1 MMLASLIDQ
10 LLRKHAFGV
19 RVGGINIEGIKL
31 WDKRELIGLFVSLV
45 QQVPETVTLV
55 FIIDGVILYERDD
68 MDALDVFLCLVR
80 LVADSSVRAAIKLLL
95 TSTPGTDT
103 VRAAF
108 EQEDLILR
116 VDGLPRL
123 VWAPSADRMAREL
136 EGGLTQGY

>member
-55 FIIDGVILYERDD
+55 FIIDGVILYERDE
-68 MDALDVFLCLVR
+68 MEALDVFWCLVR

>member
-10 LLRKHAFGV
+10 LLRKIAFGV

-55 FIIDGVILYERDD
+55 FIIDGVILYERDE
-68 MDALDVFLCLVR
+68 MEALDVFLCLVR

>member
-1 MMLASLIDQ
+1 M
-10 LLRKHAFGV
+10 
-19 RVGGINIEGIKL
+19 
-31 WDKRELIGLFVSLV
+31 

-68 MDALDVFLCLVR
+68 MEALDVFLCLVR

-108 EQEDLILR
+108 EEEDLILR
-116 VDGLPRL
+116 MDGLPRL